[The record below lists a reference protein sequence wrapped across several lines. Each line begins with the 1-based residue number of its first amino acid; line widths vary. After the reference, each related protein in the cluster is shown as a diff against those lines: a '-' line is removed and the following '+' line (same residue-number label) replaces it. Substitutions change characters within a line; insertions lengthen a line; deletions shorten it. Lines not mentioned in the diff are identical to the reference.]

1 MIDNKT
7 IVKPKKNTTTEN
19 QTVKKQIVNVNG
31 HYILVRV

>member
-1 MIDNKT
+1 MTDNKRM
-7 IVKPKKNTTTEN
+7 VKPKKNETTEN